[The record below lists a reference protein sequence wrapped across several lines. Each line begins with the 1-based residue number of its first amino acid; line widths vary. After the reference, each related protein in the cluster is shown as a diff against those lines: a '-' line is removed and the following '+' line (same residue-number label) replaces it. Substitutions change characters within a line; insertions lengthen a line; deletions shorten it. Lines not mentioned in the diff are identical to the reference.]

1 MLQQDT
7 DYLSLCALQ
16 LSSPH
21 SYSYESMPRNMSV
34 SRSLSLRNRGF
45 QSDKFSL
52 MSTRYC
58 PYLNTMSLKKRLR
71 LHCIP
76 MGRVRYGQ
84 TLKPVKSEI

>member
-7 DYLSLCALQ
+7 DDLSLCALQ

-58 PYLNTMSLKKRLR
+58 PYLNTMSLKKG
-71 LHCIP
+71 C
-76 MGRVRYGQ
+76 GCTAFQ
-84 TLKPVKSEI
+84 WDASDTVKL